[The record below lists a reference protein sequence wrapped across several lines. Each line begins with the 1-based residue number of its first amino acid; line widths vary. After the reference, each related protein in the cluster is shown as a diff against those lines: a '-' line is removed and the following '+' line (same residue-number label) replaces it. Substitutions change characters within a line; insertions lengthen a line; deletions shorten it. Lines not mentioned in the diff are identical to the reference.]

1 MRLLLIRHGQTPD
14 NVRGALGTTVPGPR
28 LTALGR
34 RQAKA
39 LPHALRDEH
48 IDAIAISTLVR
59 TQLTAAPLAAALSL
73 RPLVFDGLREIEAG
87 GLEGRRDKESVA
99 TYLRTFIAWA
109 SGDLDVRIPGA
120 EDGHGF
126 FARYDAAVAQA
137 MAVVGDDDGTLAVV
151 SHGAAIRTWVGLRAG
166 NIDADFA
173 REHMLSNTG
182 LVVVEG
188 DFESGWRLLQW
199 ESEPIGGEALAD
211 HAVEDPTGESF

>member
-34 RQAKA
+34 KQAKA

-59 TQLTAAPLAAALSL
+59 TKLTAAPLAAALSL

-87 GLEGRRDKESVA
+87 SLEGKSDKESVG
-99 TYLRTFIAWA
+99 TYLSTFIAWA

-126 FARYDAAVAQA
+126 FARYDGAITQA
-137 MAVVGDDDGTLAVV
+137 MTAAGDEGTLAVV

-188 DFESGWRLLQW
+188 DFALGWRLLEW